1 MINVAVARMAARVRY
16 LKKNYTWT
24 LELQSTRRNVWY
36 YASACICIERRA
48 ARGDMMEAVGG
59 CFSESPVIA
68 FFLIWQRMRHW
79 ECVKKPHCCFLKWR
93 LMTRWKTASEW
104 SSTWGTLHIWRAA
117 LSTAEETQL
126 KLWAALDTN
135 FPLSSPLPGWST
147 RWRTLSFPPAA
158 AVLVLLVL
166 HLWRGLMPALWASTS
181 NSLTSYM
188 SQPTGWSGHSS
199 LPAILR
205 TVQPR
210 LIFNTEA
217 KRVNGLECEYLC
229 VCVCVCGGEEFM
241 LPNNSHFSSASIAA
255 PISACWMLD

>member
-1 MINVAVARMAARVRY
+1 MH
-16 LKKNYTWT
+16 
-24 LELQSTRRNVWY
+24 
-36 YASACICIERRA
+36 RA
-48 ARGDMMEAVGG
+48 ASGDMMEAVGG

-147 RWRTLSFPPAA
+147 RWRTLSFPPPPPSLFYWFSISGEASC
-158 AVLVLLVL
+158 L
-166 HLWRGLMPALWASTS
+166 RSGRALQTA
-181 NSLTSYM
+181 LRPICR
-188 SQPTGWSGHSS
+188 SQPAGQATA
-199 LPAILR
+199 LC
-205 TVQPR
+205 QPS
-210 LIFNTEA
+210 
-217 KRVNGLECEYLC
+217 C
-229 VCVCVCGGEEFM
+229 VLYSQG
-241 LPNNSHFSSASIAA
+241 
-255 PISACWMLD
+255 

>member
-1 MINVAVARMAARVRY
+1 MAADDKMKNSQRVKQHVGNASH
-16 LKKNYTWT
+16 LK
-24 LELQSTRRNVWY
+24 S
-36 YASACICIERRA
+36 SAERR
-48 ARGDMMEAVGG
+48 RGNAT
-59 CFSESPVIA
+59 
-68 FFLIWQRMRHW
+68 
-79 ECVKKPHCCFLKWR
+79 K
-93 LMTRWKTASEW
+93 
-104 SSTWGTLHIWRAA
+104 
-117 LSTAEETQL
+117 
-126 KLWAALDTN
+126 
-135 FPLSSPLPGWST
+135 
-147 RWRTLSFPPAA
+147 TLSGPRHKLPAVLPPPWMIDALEDAQLPPPA